1 MPELKLVSTH
11 DAGISPRKVAAR
23 GRGVS
28 PSCLFP
34 WEADNVSFLLPL
46 RGQVPVTGR
55 P

>member
-11 DAGISPRKVAAR
+11 DAGISPSEGSSPGKRCEPPVF
-23 GRGVS
+23 VS
-28 PSCLFP
+28 
-34 WEADNVSFLLPL
+34 VSFLLPL